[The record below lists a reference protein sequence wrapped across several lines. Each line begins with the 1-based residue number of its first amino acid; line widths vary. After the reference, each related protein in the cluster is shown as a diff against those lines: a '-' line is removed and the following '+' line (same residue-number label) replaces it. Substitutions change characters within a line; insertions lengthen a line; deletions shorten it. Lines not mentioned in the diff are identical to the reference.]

1 MAVKKSGSGQK
12 KKATYQSVHYEGQE
26 FSSKSALIKHLL
38 STTSKSQVEI
48 AQICGVTPPCVSQL
62 SKVVKGE
69 AKGEAKKE
77 VAPVK
82 KAVKGDKVSSKKEVA
97 AVKTS
102 VKTSPKSSV
111 KSSVTDKVI
120 QVTDT
125 VTREELK
132 KMIAEEV
139 KRQLSK

>member
-69 AKGEAKKE
+69 AKKE

-102 VKTSPKSSV
+102 VKTSPKSSE